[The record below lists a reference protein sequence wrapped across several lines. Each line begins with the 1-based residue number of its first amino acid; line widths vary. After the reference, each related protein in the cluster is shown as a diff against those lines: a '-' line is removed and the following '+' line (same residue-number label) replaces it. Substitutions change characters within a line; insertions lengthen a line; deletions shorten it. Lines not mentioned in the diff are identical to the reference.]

1 MSKSVNISQEFPIY
15 TINEN
20 GVIISTT
27 EGVISVCY
35 KLILPEVFTLSSY
48 QYEEIVNAFNIFT
61 QNIGENTLIHKQ
73 DFYFRDIFSLINENE
88 KVTTSMIDK
97 AYMYHFN
104 ERPFLRSEHYLFIS
118 KLPENFGKSSSEI
131 ISKEYATTSDNVLI
145 KKIESGRDILREVGI
160 DIQKVSQ
167 EELESLDSPIY
178 KFLNFSNAKIPQ
190 IKDIDFSGGS
200 LYVGNKKVFFYSIND
215 LEQFPEQ
222 EFGTSRMDKK
232 QGLSVSNFFPFG
244 HKLKCP
250 HVCNTFIYYPNQR
263 GLQQDLDAL
272 YTKFEAYHSVKLKK
286 EAKENSKI
294 TDEKEEIVLFK
305 DKMEKENGVYY
316 HFNVFAFD
324 EKESEIDKSI
334 DTAFEQVSF
343 VKKESSILRKDL
355 FFGSIGSNGA
365 RLARHKTHMMS
376 LLSGKEA
383 FSLNTWE
390 QNYFDT
396 QAQLNGVRLCDRIY
410 GIPKAVDLF
419 DEPKRKGLIDNRNA
433 IIMSGSGG
441 GKSYFTNLVLTT
453 EHKNGSHI
461 FCIDASYSYR
471 LNCRYHNGVY
481 LTYDEHNAI
490 TFNPFYVEW
499 IDNEYMKYFFQN
511 SNSDTITIDDI
522 GEESKGE
529 KTDFEKKVDY
539 YDNLLKEKVNTII
552 GVLSAVFSSDSQDLS
567 NLEMSI
573 LTNVTFAYYKERCL
587 QGGKE
592 NMKFDDYYKFV
603 EVYIHEYL
611 TKKNIKE
618 RSFDPYNFL
627 EIISCFVSGQL
638 HGKLLNSM
646 DKRIMNIE
654 KERFVVIDV
663 ARIKDNKILYTVVS
677 VLAMDLYN
685 QKIAQV
691 SNYINKLLV
700 IDEAWQSISSPK
712 MATFMKAQVKIIR
725 KYEGQ
730 TIFIS
735 QELDDFLGSE
745 IIKESIVKNSD
756 IKIFANMGN
765 FLADF
770 EKFKTVLNI
779 TSENEELIRSI
790 NKDLRPDAKYK
801 EVCILYKNKGIV
813 YGVETPFELKAIFET
828 DMKEVKKILP
838 NVERFGIELAMQ
850 EYAEQSRK

>member
-1 MSKSVNISQEFPIY
+1 MSVNLKQEFPIY
-15 TINEN
+15 TINDN

-35 KLILPEVFTLSSY
+35 KIRMPEIFTLSKNN
-48 QYEEIVNAFNIFT
+48 YEEIVNAFNTFT

-97 AYMYHFN
+97 AYIYHFN
-104 ERPFLRSEHYLFIS
+104 ERPYIRSEHYLFIS
-118 KLPENFGKSSSEI
+118 KLPDNFGKSVSEI

-145 KKIESGRDILREVGI
+145 QKIESGKDILKGVGI
-160 DIQKVSQ
+160 EIEKMSL

-178 KFLNFSNAKIPQ
+178 KFLNFSNAQIPQ
-190 IKDIDFSGGS
+190 VKDIDFSGGNI
-200 LYVGNKKVFFYSIND
+200 YVGNKKVNVYSIND
-215 LEQFPEQ
+215 LEQFPEL
-222 EFGTSRMDKK
+222 EFDTCKLDKK
-232 QGLSVSNFFPFG
+232 QGLNVSNFFAFG

-250 HVCNTFIYYPNQR
+250 HVSNTFIYYPSQR
-263 GLQQDLDAL
+263 GLQLELDKL
-272 YTKFEAYHSVKLKK
+272 YTKFEAYHSVKTKK
-286 EAKENSKI
+286 EAKESSNKI
-294 TDEKEEIVLFK
+294 TDEKTEIVEFK
-305 DKMEKENGVYY
+305 DKMERENGVYY

-324 EKESEIDKSI
+324 EKESEIEKNI
-334 DTAFEQVSF
+334 DSAFEQVSF
-343 VKKESSILRKDL
+343 VKKESSIMRKDL

-365 RLARHKTHMMS
+365 RLARLKGHMMS
-376 LLSGKEA
+376 LISGKEA

-396 QAQLNGVRLCDRIY
+396 QTQLNGVRLCDRTF

-419 DEPKRKGLIDNRNA
+419 DEPKRKGLIDNKNA

-441 GKSYFTNLVLTT
+441 GKSYFTNLVLS
-453 EHKNGSHI
+453 EEYKVGSHI

-481 LTYDEHNAI
+481 LTYDDHNVI
-490 TFNPFYVEW
+490 TFNPFYTDW
-499 IDNEYMKYFFQN
+499 IDNKHV
-511 SNSDTITIDDI
+511 
-522 GEESKGE
+522 
-529 KTDFEKKVDY
+529 VDY
-539 YDNLLKEKVNTII
+539 FRNQSLSDLSSEDQILGENVETNYYTNLLRDKVNTII
-552 GVLSAVFSSDSQDLS
+552 GVLSAVLKTGKEEMDMLETTIIS
-567 NLEMSI
+567 NI
-573 LTNVTFAYYKERCL
+573 TFAYYKHKAL
-587 QGGKE
+587 NGGKE
-592 NMKFDDYYKFV
+592 SMKFDDYYNFV
-603 EVYIHEYL
+603 KSYIHKYL
-611 TKKNIKE
+611 EEEQIEKS
-618 RSFDPYNFL
+618 SFDPNNFL
-627 EIISCFVSGQL
+627 LIISSFRTGQL
-638 HGKLLNSM
+638 YGNLLNSM
-646 DKRIMNIE
+646 DKKIMQIE
-654 KERFVVIDV
+654 NERFVVIDV
-663 ARIKDNKILYTVVS
+663 ARIKDNPILYTVVS

-685 QKIAQV
+685 QKIAKLG
-691 SNYINKLLV
+691 NYVNKLLV

-735 QELDDFLGSE
+735 QELDDFLGSD

-770 EKFKTVLNI
+770 EKFKTILNV
-779 TSENEELIRSI
+779 TNENEELIRSI

-801 EVCILYKNKGIV
+801 EVCILYKTKGIV

-828 DMKEVKKILP
+828 DMKEVKKIMP
-838 NVERFGIELAMQ
+838 NVDKYGVELAMAN
-850 EYAEQSRK
+850 YAEESRK